1 MAESQRS
8 TDADFFI
15 SNRLNVL
22 QLSGLSQGGET
33 VRATIETEHPTQ
45 EETKNPEKPR
55 SIDLPSLIKLQEPE
69 EDETSLLSLS
79 QDDTIP
85 QYVPVNMARTRSSTN
100 GKAQF
105 RAQLEDDDLMI
116 IDEADVD
123 QSRLQLQKDM
133 EAERQRFTGASNWA
147 PAEER
152 LFELLYMREQLPMM
166 PRHWQYDFQGVPFQD
181 HVFSTSEENPPVIHA
196 HTQKTE
202 FQGTKGMMQLID
214 LSSKVR
220 TLMQTGFEAK
230 APALIHRTLN
240 DFVAWAA
247 ADGGYR
253 SLEVVPNLIVE
264 VVDSDADHVN
274 IIKTRMDALAQLQR
288 DFLRI
293 DREDHGWEG
302 VKTEVRDSG
311 FLMAG
316 SPPRSARSRA
326 PRYVHRRSKSVD
338 EMDEADHLFNRLE
351 VSTATPKTRAALAA
365 AASRSSDASQQAG
378 QKRKRTRDD
387 HAAAPGRR
395 KKLRQSETPSDSGDS
410 GDDAPR
416 TPSISV
422 SKYSRR
428 PPVVWGLFIINT
440 SAFLCTVD
448 SAKEGPEAYVSWHVE
463 IAFSQTRQ
471 CVWHALTVALV
482 VCLARD
488 ELMTRLQDFET
499 LPEEVDSDPD
509 L

>member
-1 MAESQRS
+1 MAESHRS
-8 TDADFFI
+8 SDAGFFI

-22 QLSGLSQGGET
+22 QLSELSRGGEA
-33 VRATIETEHPTQ
+33 VRESIETEHQSQ
-45 EETKNPEKPR
+45 EEHRNSGEPR
-55 SIDLPSLIKLQEPE
+55 IFDYPSLIKLQVSE
-69 EDETSLLSLS
+69 EEKTSLSSES
-79 QDDTIP
+79 QDGSTPPYI
-85 QYVPVNMARTRSSTN
+85 PVNMPRSPGMD

-105 RAQLEDDDLMI
+105 RAQLEEDDFMV
-116 IDEADVD
+116 IDEADVEH
-123 QSRLQLQKDM
+123 SRLQLQHEM
-133 EAERQRFTGASNWA
+133 EIERQRFTGASNWA

-181 HVFSTSEENPPVIHA
+181 HVFSTSEENPPVIYA
-196 HTQKTE
+196 HSQKTE
-202 FQGTKGMMQLID
+202 FQGTKGMMQLVD

-230 APALIHRTLN
+230 APTLIHKTLN

-247 ADGGYR
+247 SDGGYR
-253 SLEVVPNLIVE
+253 SLEVIPNLIVE
-264 VVDSDADHVN
+264 VVDTDADHVKV
-274 IIKTRMDALAQLQR
+274 IKSRMDALAQLQR
-288 DFLRI
+288 DFLRA

-302 VKTEVRDSG
+302 VKTEVIDSG

-326 PRYVHRRSKSVD
+326 QRYVHPRGKQ
-338 EMDEADHLFNRLE
+338 MDDTDDANFLFSRME
-351 VSTATPKTRAALAA
+351 VSTASPKTRAALAA
-365 AASRSSDASQQAG
+365 AASHIGDSAQQAG
-378 QKRKRTRDD
+378 QKRKRSSVDQS
-387 HAAAPGRR
+387 APPGRR
-395 KKLRQSETPSDSGDS
+395 KKARNSDSPSSSTNGRCRDLQ
-410 GDDAPR
+410 
-416 TPSISV
+416 TPNGTA

-448 SAKEGPEAYVSWHVE
+448 SAKEESDAYVSWHVE
-463 IAFSQTRQ
+463 IAFSQTKQ

-488 ELMTRLQDFET
+488 ELMSRLQDFET
-499 LPEEVDSDPD
+499 LPEQVDSDPD